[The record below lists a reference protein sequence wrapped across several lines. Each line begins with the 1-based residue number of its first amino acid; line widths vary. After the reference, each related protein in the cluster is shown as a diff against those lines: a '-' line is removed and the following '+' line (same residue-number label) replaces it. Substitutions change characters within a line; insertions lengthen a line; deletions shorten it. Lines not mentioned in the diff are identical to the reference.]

1 MEAVSSMQTE
11 GYALNSHHIREDLEL
26 FCRADCD
33 STDADFRLRSYYR
46 TGGGLVWIDRAG
58 VDDRA
63 DTLLGRLRANVNK
76 MGFNEQSFFV
86 KQIESDVNRL
96 RTLSF
101 DDANGIDRVAARLE
115 YHLSKAYLRY
125 AMGMRFGFTNPVKL
139 LNNLDVRDVDTL
151 GNPLSYRGLFD
162 VDMESPGKYYA
173 QLALRKVG
181 NDSLADY
188 LDEINPHDEFYDQ
201 MLSMLPGAADARRR
215 LLLVNMERRRWRERS
230 RPKNGQKY
238 IVVNVPAYH
247 LWAVNCDSVIDMR
260 AACGALKTKTPLL
273 SSSIYRMDVN
283 PEWNIPMSIIRDD
296 ISRHAG
302 DSGYFARRR
311 YYITDRKTGKRLP
324 IRSVSQGMLL
334 SGRYRVAQAGGPG
347 NSLGRIIF
355 RFANNF
361 DVFLHDTSSPG
372 VFNRDNR
379 GVSHGCV
386 RVQRPFDLARFLT
399 EKTEEEQPDSLM
411 RSQGVTRVP
420 LYITYYTYFQ
430 TPNDGQYQTYPDVYG
445 YDRVIY
451 QALSPYLK

>member
-1 MEAVSSMQTE
+1 MQTE
-11 GYALNSHHIREDLEL
+11 EYALNSHRIRENLEHI
-26 FCRADCD
+26 CRTDRD
-33 STDADFRLRSYYR
+33 SADADFRVRDYYHS
-46 TGGGLVWIDRAG
+46 GGGLVWIDRRG
-58 VDDRA
+58 VDSRA
-63 DTLLGRLRANVNK
+63 DTLLGRLRADA
-76 MGFNEQSFFV
+76 GQLGLNEHAFFV
-86 KQIESDVNRL
+86 GQIEGDMNRL

-101 DDANGIDRVAARLE
+101 DKDNSIDRVAARLE

-125 AMGMRFGFTNPVKL
+125 AMGTRFGFTDPVKL

-151 GNPLSYRGLFD
+151 GNPISYRGLFD
-162 VDMESPGKYYA
+162 VDMESPGKHYA

-181 NDSLADY
+181 HDSLASY
-188 LDEINPHDEFYDQ
+188 LDEIAVHDDFYEQ
-201 MLSMLPGAADARRR
+201 MRKMLPEAADERRR
-215 LLLVNMERRRWRERS
+215 LLLVNMERRRWRERQ
-230 RPKNGQKY
+230 RPEKDQKY
-238 IVVNVPAYH
+238 VVVNVPAYH
-247 LWAVNCDSVIDMR
+247 LWAVNHDSVIDMR

-273 SSSIYRMDVN
+273 SSNIYRMDIN

-302 DSGYFARRR
+302 DSGYFARHR
-311 YYITDRKTGKRLP
+311 YYIADRKSGKRLS
-324 IRSVSQGMLL
+324 IRSVNQGMLL

-355 RFANNF
+355 RFANKF

-372 VFNRDNR
+372 VFKRDNR

-411 RSQGVTRVP
+411 QSQGLTRVP
-420 LYITYYTYFQ
+420 IYITYYTLFQ
-430 TPNDGQYQTYPDVYG
+430 TPDDGQCRTYPDVYG

-451 QALSPYLK
+451 QALSPYMK